1 MQLRIGNG
9 NFTVSATINAL
20 IFKELDATYT
30 IGQDIDIKNSSDKIL
45 DSYTL
50 YFQTYQEVQQL
61 KQLLKDSY
69 EHRVFSFKYLDFD
82 LTNYS
87 RKSVD
92 CIIDQLNWI
101 EKFLP
106 RTQVI

>member
-1 MQLRIGNG
+1 MQLKIGNG

-20 IFKELDATYT
+20 IFKE
-30 IGQDIDIKNSSDKIL
+30 IDTSYDVGTELEVKNYSQTIL

-50 YFQTYQEVQQL
+50 YFQSYQEVQEL
-61 KQLLKDSY
+61 KRLLTDAY
-69 EHRVFSFKYLDFD
+69 QTRMFTFKYLDFD
-82 LTNYS
+82 FTNYS

-92 CIIDQLNWI
+92 CIVDQLNWI

-106 RTQVI
+106 RTYII